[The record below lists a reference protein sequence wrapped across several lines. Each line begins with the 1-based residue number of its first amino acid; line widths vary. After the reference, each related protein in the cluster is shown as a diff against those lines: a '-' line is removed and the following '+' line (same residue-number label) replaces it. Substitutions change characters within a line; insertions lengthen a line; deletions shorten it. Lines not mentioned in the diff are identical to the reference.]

1 MNGKGPDE
9 GLTMTFARKVKEERE
24 KLGIN
29 QKQLVEAS
37 DISQATISRIE
48 SGRME
53 QLKSRTLKRLADALG
68 VTVDYLVQDD
78 RPLRVRKSDLR
89 HLEVCLILVKNIGQ
103 RFSKKF
109 TKNEDDAFWHVV
121 QAAERQ
127 HKKEELEI
135 QELEGGD

>member
-1 MNGKGPDE
+1 MS
-9 GLTMTFARKVKEERE
+9 LAQKVKEERE

-29 QKQLVEAS
+29 QKQLAEAS

-48 SGRME
+48 SGQVKEMRP
-53 QLKSRTLKRLADALG
+53 QSLKRLADALG
-68 VTVDYLVQDD
+68 VTVDYLVRDD
-78 RPLRVRKSDLR
+78 RPLGVRKSDLR

-127 HKKEELEI
+127 HKKEALEI
-135 QELEGGD
+135 EELEGGDEGLSSR

>member
-1 MNGKGPDE
+1 
-9 GLTMTFARKVKEERE
+9 MTLERKVKEARE

-29 QKQLVEAS
+29 QAQLAEAS

-48 SGRME
+48 SGQVKEMRP
-53 QLKSRTLKRLADALG
+53 QSLKRLADALG

-78 RPLRVRKSDLR
+78 RSLRVRKSDLR

-127 HKKEELEI
+127 HKKEALEI
-135 QELEGGD
+135 EELEGGDEGLSSR